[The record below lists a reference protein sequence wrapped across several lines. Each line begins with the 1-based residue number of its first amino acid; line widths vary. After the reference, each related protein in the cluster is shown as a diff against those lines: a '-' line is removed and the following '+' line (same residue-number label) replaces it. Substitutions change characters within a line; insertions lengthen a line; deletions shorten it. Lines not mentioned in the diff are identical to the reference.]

1 MPTIYERDQE
11 GNEYE
16 FYLTEGQCPRCG
28 APCVLEVGQ
37 NEISPDRYN
46 CPFCGYREGYGEG
59 DRNE

>member
-37 NEISPDRYN
+37 NEISPDRID
-46 CPFCGYREGYGEG
+46 CPFCGYREGYDG
-59 DRNE
+59 